1 MLISKKCVGGTHRR
15 FSGVNASVE
24 KEGQC
29 ILGIILQSVRNSAG
43 VRSLVTELNKYCLD
57 VYLHSHVHV
66 TT

>member
-1 MLISKKCVGGTHRR
+1 MLISEKCVGGAHRR
-15 FSGVNASVE
+15 FSGVNESAE

-57 VYLHSHVHV
+57 VYLHSRVHV
-66 TT
+66 AT